1 MDQVRDYLETGPAG
15 TVVRPAPTTV
25 AEADPGRTQVMSR
38 AVPPVEPAPL
48 QAEPPPAEPP
58 PAPASPR
65 RRRGALL
72 PALVA
77 VAAALVLGLLAY
89 AVLSDGESP
98 TDRTS
103 AQPTGTPDRSSAS
116 SSPSRSPSRSPSP
129 SPSPSSESPSPSPT
143 PRPTARGM
151 ESFIGDYL
159 ATVSQDPQAAFAMLT
174 PDFQDASG
182 GLRGYRSFWDT
193 IASADLASVSANPE
207 TLTVSYTVEYTR
219 EDGSATTDDVSL
231 QLLFDDGRYL
241 IAGES

>member
-1 MDQVRDYLETGPAG
+1 
-15 TVVRPAPTTV
+15 
-25 AEADPGRTQVMSR
+25 
-38 AVPPVEPAPL
+38 
-48 QAEPPPAEPP
+48 
-58 PAPASPR
+58 
-65 RRRGALL
+65 
-72 PALVA
+72 
-77 VAAALVLGLLAY
+77 
-89 AVLSDGESP
+89 
-98 TDRTS
+98 
-103 AQPTGTPDRSSAS
+103 
-116 SSPSRSPSRSPSP
+116 
-129 SPSPSSESPSPSPT
+129 
-143 PRPTARGM
+143 M